1 MITATSWR
9 ALALGTVV
17 LAAASAP
24 VGAADRPKRDCFRA
38 HDVNGYTVV
47 DDRTVDVSVGANR
60 VYRLTLFSDAH
71 DIDFGHTIAIE
82 SRGGLSICS
91 GLDAT
96 IIVPST
102 IGPRRYPVTEVRRLS
117 KEEIAARKAA
127 ATDKPKAE

>member
-1 MITATSWR
+1 MITATGWR
-9 ALALGTVV
+9 ALALSTVV

-24 VGAADRPKRDCFRA
+24 ADAADKPRRDCFWA
-38 HDVNGYTVV
+38 NDVNGYTVV

-102 IGPRRYPVTEVRRLS
+102 IGPRRYPVTKVRRLS

-127 ATDKPKAE
+127 ATDKPKVE